1 MPEPGPPLALL
12 GRALPVLLAAAAAG
26 GLAGAGGTA
35 LRPRAYRAV
44 ETLVVLEPRVP
55 GGSPA
60 IDYNLTPVRSYAGLL
75 ASETLAARCAG
86 TLGLPVGVRLP
97 KVKVRVPENTR
108 TLEVSAEAA
117 DPEKAAAFVGCVAA
131 GAVEENRRLNRDLAR
146 AAAEETRRALVAVRE
161 ESASLQEE
169 IARVRS
175 EEQLERK
182 RAELKAAGEDLLAGA
197 ARAREAEA
205 ARQGADARGKS
216 LAASA
221 GPRPERRRF
230 ESYLAGAPAERA
242 TQPDAPEDARVV
254 REEAD
259 PVRDLAETG
268 GAQAGADAAAAAAQA
283 GAASGARGRAARDL
297 ARLEAE
303 VARGE
308 ARVNPLLKRLEGL
321 GAAQVELER
330 RAALTESETLSRS
343 LELAQF
349 APAVPPRRPS
359 GPSPLLSGAAGAVL
373 GAGLAGLL
381 LLSRPG

>member
-1 MPEPGPPLALL
+1 M
-12 GRALPVLLAAAAAG
+12 GRALPVLLVAAAAG
-26 GLAGAGGTA
+26 GLVGAGGAA

-75 ASETLAARCAG
+75 ASEALAARCAG
-86 TLGLPVGVRLP
+86 TLGLPEGARLP
-97 KVKVRVPENTR
+97 KVRVRVPENTR

-117 DPEKAAAFVGCVAA
+117 DPGKAAAFVSCVAA
-131 GAVEENRRLNRDLAR
+131 GAVEENRRLNRELAR
-146 AAAEETRRALVAVRE
+146 AAAEEARRALAAVRE
-161 ESASLQEE
+161 ESASLQDEF
-169 IARVRS
+169 AKTRA

-182 RAELKAAGEDLLAGA
+182 RAELKVAGEDLLSGA
-197 ARAREAEA
+197 ARAREAAGAREEA
-205 ARQGADARGKS
+205 EARRRS

-221 GPRPERRRF
+221 GARPERRRF
-230 ESYLAGAPAERA
+230 ESFVSDVPVERA
-242 TQPDAPEDARVV
+242 SVPSAPEDARVV

-259 PVRDLAETG
+259 PVRDLAETE
-268 GAQAGADAAAAAAQA
+268 GAEAGADAAAAAAQA

-330 RAALTESETLSRS
+330 RAALTESEALSRA
-343 LELAQF
+343 LELVPL

-359 GPSPLLSGAAGAVL
+359 GPSPLLSGAAGAL
-373 GAGLAGLL
+373 LASGLAGLV